1 MQQIRQ
7 TEFTMII
14 SITSLKGGVG
24 KSTLT
29 QNLAVCFAHSGY
41 RVCIVDAD
49 LNQSSLKWSGLRPE
63 NLPSIFV
70 SGQHDDSALAKN
82 VKLLNEQYDL
92 VLIDGTPSLSR
103 TTSKILLLADLVLI
117 PILPSG
123 LDIWASEMFIDRLRD
138 AIDQKEKAIP
148 AHFILNQHDDRL
160 SLDRETREAL
170 VDLEGIGLLQT
181 ALKTRRPYRRAV
193 IEGMGVYEYNDP
205 KAKEEMVALATEI
218 TGIIRSLNA

>member
-1 MQQIRQ
+1 
-7 TEFTMII
+7 MII

-49 LNQSSLKWSGLRPE
+49 LNQSSLKWSGLRDE
-63 NLPSIFV
+63 KLPSVFV
-70 SGQHDDSALAKN
+70 SGQGEDAALSKN
-82 VKLLNEQYDL
+82 VKMLNDQYDL
-92 VLIDGTPSLSR
+92 VFIDGTPSLSK

-123 LDIWASEMFIDRLRD
+123 LDIWATEQFLERYND
-138 AIDQKEKAIP
+138 AVEQKERAIP

-160 SLDRETREAL
+160 SLDRDTREAL
-170 VDLEGIGLLQT
+170 EEVPGIGLLKT
-181 ALKTRRPYRRAV
+181 GLKTRRPYRRAV
-193 IEGMGVYEYNDP
+193 IEGMGVYEYTDA
-205 KAKEEMVALATEI
+205 KAKEEIIALAQEI
-218 TGIIRSLNA
+218 GEIIAKLNV